1 MTDRKKQLYIL
12 IDKRADCTLVK
23 IGKTSDSLR
32 NRLHCYKTSNPLL
45 NLVAV
50 KQYKDC
56 DNLDIKEKYY
66 HNKLSQLGEQ
76 LTKEWFIIDNATAL
90 NIELNGFKAFNK
102 KTNQTMY
109 NKRIIALWK
118 TIK

>member
-1 MTDRKKQLYIL
+1 MLKKYKGIITMTNKKNQLYIL
-12 IDKRADCTLVK
+12 IDKRADCTLIK

-50 KQYKDC
+50 KEYKNC
-56 DNLDIKEKYY
+56 DLDIKERYY

-76 LTKEWFIIDNATAL
+76 LTKEWVIIDNATAL
-90 NIELNGFKAFNK
+90 NIELNGYKAFNK
-102 KTNQTMY
+102 RRAQT
-109 NKRIIALWK
+109 R
-118 TIK
+118 